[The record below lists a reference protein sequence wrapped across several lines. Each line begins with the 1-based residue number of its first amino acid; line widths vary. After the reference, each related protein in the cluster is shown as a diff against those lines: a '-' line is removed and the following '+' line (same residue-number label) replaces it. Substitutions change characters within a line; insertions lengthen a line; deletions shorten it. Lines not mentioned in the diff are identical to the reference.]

1 MRRLRAIYLALLA
14 GCFVLAAFAGW
25 TPFGNRFNND
35 LYDSLLQFTALPQR
49 PTQAV
54 LLGIDERSLSRFG
67 GVTSIR
73 KILADGLPR
82 LIAAKPKAVVV
93 DVILA
98 DAGEDAA
105 VNERLASALAALPNV
120 VLGTSLTREGQWEEP
135 IELFRRHA
143 AALGHMH
150 ADPDGQMVR
159 RVSLEKVVR
168 GKRYWAMSLEA
179 FRLIERADIIE
190 TEDAIE
196 VAGRRVRGTREQA
209 RPLWVQFHAAPVEEV
224 SFADLAD
231 RPEETHARLAGKMVF
246 VGATA
251 QSLQDRYTTPLAAGN
266 TPGVEIHAA
275 AFETLSEGRILRPA
289 GHLSAILFAALLTAA
304 AGAIF
309 WYVSGR
315 WAYLAAGGLLL
326 LATLAP
332 WIALR
337 AGIVYPYLQP
347 LTAAW
352 LAIGAAAATQ
362 LSFVRERLAR
372 AEYDKE
378 RYQQAIHFVAHEM
391 RTPLSTIQGQSEL
404 MDRYSARLSK
414 EKRAEMTRTI
424 NSESKRLARMIQT
437 FLDVERLN
445 EGQMELKR
453 APFQLSELLG
463 PCVERVLPLAERKQM
478 TIDAAE
484 PTHGDAQLSGDRELM
499 EYAVY
504 NLLTNAIKYSPAG
517 TRVTVTS
524 QFDGRTVRLAVRD
537 QGIGM
542 DEQELRSIFRKF
554 YRTRQAEQSGEA
566 GTGIG
571 LSIVDQIVT
580 AHGGKMEVT
589 SQPGAGSCF
598 TMVIP
603 ATVAAV
609 PPSGSAAEP
618 VIRS

>member
-1 MRRLRAIYLALLA
+1 MRRFRTVYLALLA
-14 GCFVLAAFAGW
+14 GCFVLAALAGW
-25 TPFGNRFNND
+25 TPFGNRFNHD
-35 LYDSLLQFTALPQR
+35 IYDSLLQFTAAQQR

-73 KILADGLPR
+73 RILAAGLPR
-82 LIAAKPKAVVV
+82 LIDAKPRAVVV

-98 DAGEDAA
+98 DEGEDAA
-105 VNERLASALAALPNV
+105 VNEKLSAALAALPNL
-120 VLGTSLTREGQWEEP
+120 VLATSLTRQGEWEEP
-135 IELFRRHA
+135 IAMFRRHA
-143 AALGHMH
+143 KALGHVH

-159 RVSLEKVVR
+159 RVSLEKAA
-168 GKRYWAMSLEA
+168 GGQRYWAMSLEA
-179 FRLIERADIIE
+179 FRLTQGADIME
-190 TEDAIE
+190 TRDAIE
-196 VAGRRVRGTREQA
+196 VAGRRIHGTREEA
-209 RPLWVQFHAAPVEEV
+209 RPLWVQFHAAPAEEV

-231 RPEETHARLAGKMVF
+231 RPDAARASLAGKVVF

-251 QSLQDRYTTPLAAGN
+251 QSLQDRYTTPLAAGMN

-289 GHLSAILFAALLTAA
+289 GHLSAILFAGLLTAA

-309 WYVSGR
+309 WYLSGR
-315 WAYLAAGGLLL
+315 WAYIAAGALLL
-326 LATLAP
+326 LGTLAP
-332 WIALR
+332 WLALR
-337 AGIVYPYLQP
+337 AGVVYPYLQP

-372 AEYDKE
+372 AEHDKE

-404 MDRYSARLSK
+404 MDRYSARLSN

-453 APFQLSELLG
+453 EPFRLADLLG
-463 PCVERVLPLAERKQM
+463 PCVERVRPLAERKQM
-478 TIDAAE
+478 TIEAAE
-484 PTHGDAQLSGDRELM
+484 PDDAQFSGDRELM

-504 NLLTNAIKYSPAG
+504 NLLTNAIKYSPAE

-524 QFDGRTVRLAVRD
+524 QFDGRAVRLAVRD
-537 QGIGM
+537 QGMGM

-554 YRTRQAEQSGEA
+554 YRTRKAEASGEA

-580 AHGGKMEVT
+580 AHGGRMEVT

-603 ATVAAV
+603 ATVPAV
-609 PPSGSAAEP
+609 PPPGSAAEP

>member
-1 MRRLRAIYLALLA
+1 MRRFRTIYLALLSA
-14 GCFVLAAFAGW
+14 CFVLAVLAGW
-25 TPFGNRFNND
+25 TPFGTRTND
-35 LYDSLLQFTALPQR
+35 DIYDSLLQFTAEQQR
-49 PTQAV
+49 STEAV

-82 LIAAKPKAVVV
+82 LIVAKPKAVVV

-105 VNERLASALAALPNV
+105 VNERLAAALAALPNV
-120 VLGTSLTREGQWEEP
+120 VLGTSLTREGRWEEP
-135 IELFRRHA
+135 IDLFRRHA
-143 AALGHMH
+143 KALGHMH

-159 RVSLEKVVR
+159 RVSLEKVVGGR
-168 GKRYWAMSLEA
+168 RYWAMSLEA
-179 FRLIERADIIE
+179 FRLAERADIVE
-190 TEDAIE
+190 TEAAIE
-196 VAGRRVRGTREQA
+196 VAGRRVHGTREEA
-209 RPLWVQFHAAPVEEV
+209 RPLWVRFHAASPAEV

-231 RPEETHARLAGKMVF
+231 RPEETRARLAGKVVF

-251 QSLQDRYTTPLAAGN
+251 QSLQDRYTTPLAAGMN

-275 AFETLSEGRILRPA
+275 AFETLREGRILRPA

-309 WYVSGR
+309 WYLSGR

-326 LATLAP
+326 LGTLAP
-332 WIALR
+332 WLALR
-337 AGIVYPYLQP
+337 VGVVYPYLQP

-372 AEYDKE
+372 AEHDKE

-404 MDRYSARLSK
+404 MDRYSARLSN

-453 APFQLSELLG
+453 EPFTLAALLE
-463 PCVERVLPLAERKQM
+463 PCVDRVRPLAERKQM

-484 PTHGDAQLSGDRELM
+484 PGDAQLSGDRELM

-504 NLLTNAIKYSPAG
+504 NLLTNAIKYSPAE

-537 QGIGM
+537 QGMGM

-554 YRTRQAEQSGEA
+554 YRTRKAEQSGEA

-603 ATVAAV
+603 ATVPAV
-609 PPSGSAAEP
+609 PPPGSAAEP